1 MTIAPRTT
9 PHSCAVTL
17 HPRDHPVERGLKVV
31 KEPQLRQFVRR
42 SESSPLAAHRG
53 AARLTPSPRS
63 RLPAAAP
70 SPSAPPAPVPGSPS
84 PRRAWAP
91 RCLPGILLQAGVSGG
106 AGLRGGGAVGAGAQ
120 PHPGRG
126 TRSPGASRGCCLRG
140 GSWSSSLV
148 DARFRS
154 AADLATAADVEAEI
168 RGRCAE
174 LEALV
179 SDLSVRIYEAQA
191 AAAYSSCREA
201 AGLALRGV
209 RPSATGLV
217 PSEPP
222 SPQGLEKSLLHFVHS
237 LQEMPIAIETDKAKA
252 QHYELPTTFF
262 KLVLRRNLKYR
273 EGSRRLKLH
282 GATTKL

>member
-1 MTIAPRTT
+1 MCSKWRRAHRNFVSSSDGPSRPHWLRTEAPRGRR
-9 PHSCAVTL
+9 
-17 HPRDHPVERGLKVV
+17 PRPDPGSLQRR
-31 KEPQLRQFVRR
+31 PPPLR
-42 SESSPLAAHRG
+42 
-53 AARLTPSPRS
+53 PR
-63 RLPAAAP
+63 
-70 SPSAPPAPVPGSPS
+70 SPS

-91 RCLPGILLQAGVSGG
+91 RCLPGSVLQAGVRGG
-106 AGLRGGGAVGAGAQ
+106 AVLRGGGAVGAGSAGAQ
-120 PHPGRG
+120 PHLGRG
-126 TRSPGASRGCCLRG
+126 TRSPGASRGCCSRG

-179 SDLSVRIYEAQA
+179 SDLSVRIYEAA
-191 AAAYSSCREA
+191 AAHSSCREA

-209 RPSATGLV
+209 RDGLGALRA
-217 PSEPP
+217 SI
-222 SPQGLEKSLLHFVHS
+222 STA